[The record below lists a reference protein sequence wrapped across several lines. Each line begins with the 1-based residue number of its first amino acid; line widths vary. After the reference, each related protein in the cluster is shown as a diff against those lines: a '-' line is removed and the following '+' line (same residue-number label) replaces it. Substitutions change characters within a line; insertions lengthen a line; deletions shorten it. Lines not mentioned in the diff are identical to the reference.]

1 MSEEEER
8 RRRRRRRRRG
18 AVEERGGGRVGIYGR
33 RKAVGQIK
41 DGGLMKPHEAGLKK
55 TSG

>member
-1 MSEEEER
+1 MSEEEE